1 VIETQDKP
9 TARQEQSKSGGEP
22 EDTREACV
30 QNLGRKMANCDAIT
44 IYLGDRLATHP
55 SAVTG
60 SSQMSPIAAYD
71 ALAPYYS
78 SLLESRK
85 PYLKM
90 VEAIVIAHSGA
101 PSSMLDVGSGNGV
114 RALRIAAALNIG
126 NIVLVEPSEA
136 MRRQSAENSAVWKQ
150 SVAEVPE
157 TNKFDLI
164 TCLWNVLGHLEGA
177 PERASMLSRLRALL
191 SPTGRLFLDVNHRY
205 NAAAYGWRRTLLRMV
220 HDLILPSEKNGDV
233 IASWQA
239 GSERIRT
246 RGHVFTQRELS
257 HLFKQAGLKVKARW
271 IVDYETGQERRFSF
285 SGNLLYELS
294 T

>member
-1 VIETQDKP
+1 
-9 TARQEQSKSGGEP
+9 
-22 EDTREACV
+22 
-30 QNLGRKMANCDAIT
+30 
-44 IYLGDRLATHP
+44 
-55 SAVTG
+55 
-60 SSQMSPIAAYD
+60 MSPIAAYD

-257 HLFKQAGLKVKARW
+257 RLFKQAGLKVKARW
-271 IVDYETGQERRFSF
+271 IVDYETGQERRLSF